1 MLDDEEGMQVLQ
13 CVTSPMDLLT
23 MLYKVSGSIFVAV
36 SLWFFVCQT
45 HDTCEVRALR
55 SALSAGCHDHVRP
68 SGKVCIRLCSRT
80 DL

>member
-23 MLYKVSGSIFVAV
+23 MLYKVSDSIFAAV

-45 HDTCEVRALR
+45 HDTLKCELCALR
-55 SALSAGCHDHVRP
+55 SAQAVMIMSGRPERSASGCV
-68 SGKVCIRLCSRT
+68 L
-80 DL
+80 